1 MNHAQLRAFHAVA
14 GEGGFTKAAGQLH
27 VTQPTLSGQVKAL
40 EDRYGVRLFDR
51 RGRRVAPTEL
61 GRELLGLTRRLF
73 SLEAEAEHLLS
84 AAKGLTRGSLR
95 VGADAPYHVTAA
107 LAAFTGRYP
116 GIRVSL
122 TVGNSAELA
131 HALLDHHLDVVVL
144 ADPAGDPRYF
154 ARPLRRDRMV
164 AFVPKTHPL
173 AGRRQLELADIA
185 GRRLVLREQGSTTR
199 RIFEAAAARR
209 GLTLP
214 EVLDINSREAVR
226 EAVAAGLGIGIVSES
241 EFGSDP
247 RLAAVALAGEDL
259 AMTEYAVCLAERKD
273 LRLVKSFF
281 ELLEPEVAG
290 KTPLRKR

>member
-14 GEGGFTKAAGQLH
+14 SEGGFTRAAHQLH

-40 EDRYGVRLFDR
+40 EARYGVRLFDR

-61 GRELLGLTRRLF
+61 GRELLDLTRRLF

-122 TVGNSAELA
+122 TVGNSVELA
-131 HALLDHHLDVVVL
+131 HALLDHHLDVAVL

-173 AGRRQLELADIA
+173 ARRRRLDLADIV
-185 GRRLVLREQGSTTR
+185 GLRLVLREQGSTTR
-199 RIFEAAAARR
+199 RIFETAVARR
-209 GLTLP
+209 GLALT
-214 EVLDINSREAVR
+214 EVLDMNSREAVR
-226 EAVAAGLGIGIVSES
+226 EAVAAGLGIGVVSES

-247 RLAAVALAGEDL
+247 RLAAVELLGEDL
-259 AMTEYAVCLAERKD
+259 TMTEYAVCLAERKD
-273 LRLVKSFF
+273 LRLVKTFF
-281 ELLEPEVAG
+281 DLLEPQLGGRAQR
-290 KTPLRKR
+290 TKR